1 MITFRVTK
9 MSCGGCVKHVTKAIQ
24 SIDPMAQVNVD
35 LTSGEVTVTP
45 TPKDPLAIETAITAA
60 GYPAEIINS

>member
-1 MITFRVTK
+1 M
-9 MSCGGCVKHVTKAIQ
+9 TKAIQ